1 MVAASAESTSRSRRA
16 DAVLHYLRDTQR
28 AALDHL
34 DPPTHFDRAETMVL
48 DGVTVRNLELT
59 DPIFYDR
66 GADSGATLIGVLDQT
81 ATGMGGR
88 MLRQRLLRPSLD
100 RNEIESRLDAV
111 TDLAQAKRLLRAELR
126 KQLVPVLDVERLLA
140 KVMIGSAGPRD
151 LLALGKSLDQTPRLA
166 ESGPACRKAALRPGW
181 PIRSNGSIPFRRPRA
196 PSLPRCPI
204 RRR

>member
-1 MVAASAESTSRSRRA
+1 MAAASQESTSRSRRVA
-16 DAVLHYLRDTQR
+16 RS
-28 AALDHL
+28 AL
-34 DPPTHFDRAETMVL
+34 PPRHTACGARSPRPSHAFRPRRNYGARCRH
-48 DGVTVRNLELT
+48 VRNLELL
-59 DPIFYDR
+59 DPIFFDR
-66 GADSGATLIGVLDQT
+66 GSDGGATLIGILDQT

-88 MLRQRLLRPSLD
+88 CYASACCGPRSIATKSNRVSMRYGPGA
-100 RNEIESRLDAV
+100 RNDSPRG
-111 TDLAQAKRLLRAELR
+111 LR

-166 ESGPACRKAALRPGW
+166 ESVRLTSRPLSARMADTFGTAGS
-181 PIRSNGSIPFRRPRA
+181 RSGGLEA